1 MTYKIIKIQSILNQD
16 KIFDDPT
23 SNLKSYNE
31 FNEILTRQYIG
42 FPTFEFVKSFKSF
55 GCSAK
60 IIFYDSFLSQSIWAK
75 ENYFKFN
82 KSNWMEEILLEQL
95 KSFKPDVIYFQ
106 DIFSLK
112 ENIRF
117 QIKKIVPS
125 IKIVL
130 IQKGYPGETR
140 DLSDADILIVNSPIL
155 KQRYNYLKPYL
166 IYHSFDSTILDI
178 VDKNEGREDNLA
190 FFGSL
195 RFPEL
200 RFFFLKEISNNVEL
214 KLWTDDNVKEIGQTI
229 KKNTLKSKLKKLTIN
244 IFFNNFVRFFLIFI
258 NKYLTNKKI
267 FHIINKIDHHN
278 TKTKKDFISISS
290 KNKKS
295 KDNFKPKH
303 SLYGVEY
310 YKQIKKTKICINLN
324 SDCSSNTA
332 DNMKMFEIAGMGSC
346 LLTEHASNIQE
357 LFRPDEEI
365 VTYKSTDEALEK
377 INYLLKNDK
386 VLERIA
392 LNGKKRILKE
402 HTFFHR
408 SKEINKIINAKI

>member
-1 MTYKIIKIQSILNQD
+1 M
-16 KIFDDPT
+16 
-23 SNLKSYNE
+23 
-31 FNEILTRQYIG
+31 
-42 FPTFEFVKSFKSF
+42 
-55 GCSAK
+55 
-60 IIFYDSFLSQSIWAK
+60 
-75 ENYFKFN
+75 
-82 KSNWMEEILLEQL
+82 
-95 KSFKPDVIYFQ
+95 
-106 DIFSLK
+106 
-112 ENIRF
+112 
-117 QIKKIVPS
+117 
-125 IKIVL
+125 
-130 IQKGYPGETR
+130 
-140 DLSDADILIVNSPIL
+140 
-155 KQRYNYLKPYL
+155 
-166 IYHSFDSTILDI
+166 
-178 VDKNEGREDNLA
+178 A

-200 RFFFLKEISNNVEL
+200 RFFFLKEISNYVEL
-214 KLWTDDNVKEIGQTI
+214 KLWTDDSVEEIGQTI

-244 IFFNNFVRFFLIFI
+244 IFFNNFVRFFLILI
-258 NKYLTNKKI
+258 NKYLTNKRI

-290 KNKKS
+290 KNKNS